1 MDVQDHITSE
11 AEEMYLI
18 TVARAVEDGDGPPVP
33 LSSVARVLDVSSVSA
48 NQMVKKLEILGLVTY
63 APYKG
68 VSLTLDGE
76 RRANAVLRSRRLW
89 SVFLV
94 EHLGLS
100 VDRADEVA
108 CEMEHVTPAEI
119 ADRLSSFLGDPL
131 FGPQG
136 KAIPAGTGGP
146 VERPVRALRDVPIGA
161 TVRIVAVDESFAS
174 FLAAQGITEGV
185 DVRVIA
191 AGSDGSVL
199 LASEDRTVE
208 LVAEVASTLGV
219 SL

>member
-1 MDVQDHITSE
+1 MGLQDHITSE

-33 LSSVARVLDVSSVSA
+33 LSSVARVLHVSSVSA
-48 NQMVKKLEILGLVTY
+48 NQMVKKLETLGLVTY
-63 APYKG
+63 TPYKG
-68 VSLTLDGE
+68 VSLTLEGE

-119 ADRLSSFLGDPL
+119 ADRLSGFLGDPL

-136 KAIPAGTGGP
+136 KAIPPGMGGS
-146 VERPVRALRDVPIGA
+146 VEGALRQLRDVPTGA
-161 TVRIVAVDESFAS
+161 TARIVKVDGHFAS
-174 FLAAQGITEGV
+174 FLASQGVTEGV
-185 DVRVIA
+185 DVRVLA

-199 LASEDRTVE
+199 VASDDRTVE
-208 LVAEVASTLGV
+208 LAAEVASTLGV

>member
-1 MDVQDHITSE
+1 MDVQNHITSE

-18 TVARAVEDGDGPPVP
+18 TVARAVEDGEGPPVA
-33 LSSVARVLDVSSVSA
+33 LSSVARALDVSSVSA
-48 NQMVKKLEILGLVTY
+48 NQMVKKLETLGLVTY
-63 APYKG
+63 TPYKG
-68 VSLTLDGE
+68 VSLTADGE

-100 VDRADEVA
+100 ADRADEVA
-108 CEMEHVTPAEI
+108 CEMEHVTPGEI

-131 FGPQG
+131 FGPKG
-136 KAIPAGTGGP
+136 KAIPAGVGGS
-146 VERPVRALRDVPIGA
+146 VERAVRELGDVPTGS
-161 TVRIVAVDESFAS
+161 TVRIVEVDGSFAS
-174 FLAAQGITEGV
+174 FLASQGIAEGV
-185 DVRVIA
+185 DVRVLA
-191 AGSDGSVL
+191 AGSDGSIL
-199 LASEDRTVE
+199 LASDGRTVE